1 MFNTIPFIVIIL
13 RKVLE
18 LSIVQMQIFIKT
30 LSGRKQQFNFDP
42 EQKVLAV
49 KQALQEKEGTSN
61 WTEQEINVNSN
72 ITLRRHSS

>member
-1 MFNTIPFIVIIL
+1 
-13 RKVLE
+13 
-18 LSIVQMQIFIKT
+18 MQIFIKT

-72 ITLRRHSS
+72 KTLRRHSS